1 MAGNLTGMAQKTVK
15 NRTAPS
21 YRRIVVKL
29 GTRLLTGGKGDIDQE
44 VVSRLVNQIARLHRQ
59 GVGITVVSSGAVALG
74 RGKLG
79 VTRRIRGIPFKQVMA
94 AVGQN
99 RLMAMYERLFKR
111 HDMVVAQALLSR
123 LDLCDRAGYLNARNT
138 LMALLDLKVVCIVN
152 ENDTVAVDE
161 LQDTKFGDN
170 DTLSAMVANLVDAD
184 LLVMLT
190 DTDGLYTDDPRRCGD
205 ACLIPVV
212 EKIDRSIEK
221 LAAGSHD
228 GPGTGGM
235 ITKVEAARMA
245 TSCGIRVVVANGNK
259 PDIILKLAKGSDD
272 GTHFLPAEAELGS
285 RQRWML
291 SGLSTRGRLIVD
303 EGAAAA
309 LKKQHRSLLAAGIRE
324 VQGKVR
330 RGDIVNIF
338 DAAGNLLGCGLVNYS
353 ADDITAIK
361 GVHSGKIAGLL
372 GYDYGSE
379 VVHRN
384 NLVVL

>member
-1 MAGNLTGMAQKTVK
+1 MAQKTVNK
-15 NRTAPS
+15 TKTATD

-29 GTRLLTGGKGDIDQE
+29 GTRLLTGGKGDIDLE
-44 VVSRLVNQIARLHRQ
+44 VVSRLVTQVARLHRQ
-59 GVGITVVSSGAVALG
+59 GVGITLVSSGAVALG
-74 RGKLG
+74 RSKLG

-99 RLMAMYERLFKR
+99 HLMSMYERLFLT
-111 HDMVVAQALLSR
+111 HDVTVAQALLSR
-123 LDLCDRAGYLNARNT
+123 LDLSDRAGYLNARNT

-161 LQDTKFGDN
+161 LQDTRFGDN

-184 LLVMLT
+184 LLVILT
-190 DTDGLYTDDPRRCGD
+190 DTDGLYTDDPRRCAN
-205 ACLIPVV
+205 ACLVPLVV
-212 EKIDRSIEK
+212 KIDRSIER
-221 LAAGSHD
+221 LAAGSYD

-235 ITKVEAARMA
+235 ITKIEAAKIA

-259 PDIILKLAKGSDD
+259 PDIILKLAQGGSD
-272 GTHFLPAEAELGS
+272 GTHFLPAGADLGS

-303 EGAAAA
+303 DGASAA

-324 VQGKVR
+324 VQGSVR
-330 RGDIVNIF
+330 RGDIVNIY
-338 DAAGNLLGCGLVNYS
+338 DSEGNLLGCGLVNYGS
-353 ADDITAIK
+353 ADIEAIK
-361 GVHSGKIAGLL
+361 GAYSGKIAGLL
-372 GYDYGSE
+372 GYDYGAE

>member
-1 MAGNLTGMAQKTVK
+1 MNMANQTERKTK
-15 NRTAPS
+15 TAPT

-29 GTRLLTGGKGDIDQE
+29 GTRLLTGGKNDIDQE
-44 VVSRLVNQIARLHRQ
+44 VVSRLVNQIARLHRL
-59 GVGITVVSSGAVALG
+59 GVGVTVVSSGAVALG

-79 VTRRIRGIPFKQVMA
+79 VTRRIKGIPFKQVMA

-99 RLMAMYERLFKR
+99 HLMSMYERLFTR
-111 HDMVVAQALLSR
+111 HDVVVAQALLSR

-161 LQDTKFGDN
+161 LEDTKFGDN

-184 LLVMLT
+184 LLAILT
-190 DTDGLYTDDPRRCGD
+190 DTDGLYTHDPRRCAD

-212 EKIDRSIEK
+212 KKIDRSIER
-221 LAAGSHD
+221 LASGTHD

-235 ITKVEAARMA
+235 ITKVEAAKMA
-245 TSCGIRVVVANGNK
+245 TACGIRAVVANGNA
-259 PDIILKLAKGSDD
+259 PDIILKLAKGSSD
-272 GTHFLPAEAELGS
+272 GTHFLPASADLGS

-291 SGLSTRGRLIVD
+291 SGLSTRGRLIID

-309 LKKQHRSLLAAGIRE
+309 LKKQHRSLLAAGIKE

-330 RGDIVNIF
+330 RGDIVNVY
-338 DAAGNLLGCGLVNYS
+338 DSAGNLLGCGLVNYS
-353 ADDITAIK
+353 ADDINAIR
-361 GVHSGKIAGLL
+361 GAHSDKIAGLL
-372 GYDYGSE
+372 GYDYGAE

>member
-1 MAGNLTGMAQKTVK
+1 MAQKTIIK
-15 NRTAPS
+15 TKTSPS

-29 GTRLLTGGKGDIDQE
+29 GTMLLTSGKGDIDQK
-44 VVSRLVNQIARLHRQ
+44 VVSRLVTQIAQLHRR

-79 VTRRIRGIPFKQVMA
+79 VTRRIKGIPFKQVMA

-99 RLMAMYERLFKR
+99 HLMSMYERFFRR
-111 HDMVVAQALLSR
+111 HNVVVAQALLSR
-123 LDLCDRAGYLNARNT
+123 LDLSDRAGYLNARNT

-184 LLVMLT
+184 LLVILT
-190 DTDGLYTDDPRRCGD
+190 DTDGLYTDDPRRCSD

-212 EKIDRSIEK
+212 AKIDHSIER
-221 LAAGSHD
+221 LATGTHD

-235 ITKVEAARMA
+235 ITKIEAAKMA
-245 TSCGIRVVVANGNK
+245 TACGIRVVVANGNET
-259 PDIILKLAKGSDD
+259 DIILKLARGSTN
-272 GTHFLPAEAELGS
+272 GTHFLPAGAELGS

-291 SGLSTRGRLIVD
+291 SGLSTRGRLVVD
-303 EGAAAA
+303 YGAAAA
-309 LKKQHRSLLAAGIRE
+309 LKKQNRSLLSAGIRE

-330 RGDIVNIF
+330 RGDIVNIY
-338 DAAGNLLGCGLVNYS
+338 DLEGNLLGCGLTNYN
-353 ADDITAIK
+353 AGDIEAIK
-361 GVHSGKIAGLL
+361 GVHSTKIAGLL
-372 GYDYGSE
+372 GYEYGAE

-384 NLVVL
+384 NLVIL